1 MQQRRPRPGDVLDD
15 YCPRERRITD
25 HAVVAMIDDNIKQ
38 TRCVVCDA
46 EHEYKQGKVPPQRRK
61 KAQSALFTQ
70 VLDGLQPS
78 RPPHQPEEPDD
89 ADLIESEGDELDAPP
104 IGVTSA
110 TVSGSGNGKHDQ
122 HAPPV
127 TLSLPAPH
135 RQPVAAA
142 APAPPPPTIKTDV
155 PAPIAAGTEEGSVRR
170 SLIRATLPRPEGTPP
185 PARTM
190 PDFTIRQ
197 PTNARGRGQAGRRRG
212 GGGFQSQAPPGVM
225 RFGRGAHSPRPPGGP
240 RGHGNPSGQGNG
252 NGQGTPNGNRSGGP
266 RRGGKKR

>member
-1 MQQRRPRPGDVLDD
+1 MQQRRLRPGDVLDD

-46 EHEYKQGKVPPQRRK
+46 EHEYKQGKIPPQRRK

-89 ADLIESEGDELDAPP
+89 PDPLESDGDELDAPSV
-104 IGVTSA
+104 GA
-110 TVSGSGNGKHDQ
+110 VSGSSNGNHDQ
-122 HAPPV
+122 HAPPP
-127 TLSLPAPH
+127 TLSAPAPH
-135 RQPVAAA
+135 RPAVAAA
-142 APAPPPPTIKTDV
+142 APTPPPPSIQSPVAT
-155 PAPIAAGTEEGSVRR
+155 PIIAGAHEGSVRR

-197 PTNARGRGQAGRRRG
+197 PANTRGRGPGGRRRG

-225 RFGRGAHSPRPPGGP
+225 RFGRGAHSPRPQGP
-240 RGHGNPSGQGNG
+240 RGHGNPNGQASG
-252 NGQGTPNGNRSGGP
+252 NGQGGPNGNRSGGP